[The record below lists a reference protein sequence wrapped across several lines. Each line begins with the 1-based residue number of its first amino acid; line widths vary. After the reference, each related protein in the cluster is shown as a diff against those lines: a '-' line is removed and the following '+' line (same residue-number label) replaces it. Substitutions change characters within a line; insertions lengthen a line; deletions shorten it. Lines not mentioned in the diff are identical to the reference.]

1 MGENMW
7 NLIKSGGILMIP
19 IIICGI
25 AATYIIIER
34 ILYFK
39 NIRKNDSVLK
49 GQLNSIL
56 SKKDFEAADALC
68 IAAETPF
75 SQVVQ
80 KAVSMREL
88 DETNLK
94 DVVETEMEAVIPQ
107 YEHFLTILGTIA
119 NISTLLGL
127 FGTVTGNI
135 KAFGVLGSGASMGN
149 PAVLAGAIA
158 EALVTTAAGLFVA
171 IPSMIFSNYF
181 TRRVNKEIVQLES
194 SVTEVVLK
202 LTGHLK

>member
-1 MGENMW
+1 
-7 NLIKSGGILMIP
+7 MIP
-19 IIICGI
+19 IILCGI

-34 ILYFK
+34 LLYFK
-39 NIRKNDSVLK
+39 NLRKNDSLLK
-49 GQLNSIL
+49 LQLNAVL
-56 SKKDFEAADALC
+56 LKKDYEAATALC
-68 IAAETPF
+68 VACETPF

-80 KAVSMREL
+80 KAISVR
-88 DETNLK
+88 NLEDK
-94 DVVETEMEAVIPQ
+94 YLKEIVETEMEAVIPQ
-107 YEHFLTILGTIA
+107 YEHSLTLLGTIA

-135 KAFGVLGSGASMGN
+135 KAFGVLGAGASMGN

-181 TRRVNKEIVQLES
+181 TRLVNKEIVILES

-202 LTGHLK
+202 LTGHLL

>member
-1 MGENMW
+1 MF
-7 NLIKSGGILMIP
+7 NLIKSGGILIIP
-19 IIICGI
+19 IILCGI

-34 ILYFK
+34 LIYFK
-39 NIRKNDSVLK
+39 NLRKADGVLK
-49 GQLNSIL
+49 EQLKEVL
-56 SKKDFEAADALC
+56 LKKDYDAVQALC
-68 IAAETPF
+68 IASETPF
-75 SQVVQ
+75 AQVVR
-80 KAVSMREL
+80 KAVSVRTLE
-88 DETNLK
+88 DSYLK
-94 DVVETEMEAVIPQ
+94 EIVETEMEAVIPQ
-107 YEHFLTILGTIA
+107 YEHSLTLLGTIA

-135 KAFGVLGSGASMGN
+135 KAFGVLGAGASMGN

-181 TRRVNKEIVQLES
+181 TRLVNKEIVILES

-202 LTGHLK
+202 LTGHLL

>member
-1 MGENMW
+1 MFS
-7 NLIKSGGILMIP
+7 LIKSGGILMIP
-19 IIICGI
+19 IILCGI

-34 ILYFK
+34 LLYFK
-39 NIRKNDSVLK
+39 NLRKNDSLLK
-49 GQLNSIL
+49 LQLNAVL
-56 SKKDFEAADALC
+56 LKKDYEAATALC
-68 IAAETPF
+68 VACETPF

-80 KAVSMREL
+80 KAISVR
-88 DETNLK
+88 NLEDK
-94 DVVETEMEAVIPQ
+94 YLKEIVETEMEAVIPQ
-107 YEHFLTILGTIA
+107 YEHSLTLLGTIA

-135 KAFGVLGSGASMGN
+135 KAFGVLGAGASMGN

-181 TRRVNKEIVQLES
+181 TRLVNKEIVILES

-202 LTGHLK
+202 LTGHLL

>member
-1 MGENMW
+1 MF
-7 NLIKSGGILMIP
+7 NLLKSGGILIIP
-19 IIICGI
+19 IILCGI

-34 ILYFK
+34 LIYFR
-39 NIRKNDSVLK
+39 NIRKTDGVLK
-49 GQLNSIL
+49 AQLKEAL
-56 SKKDFEAADALC
+56 LKKDYDTVQALC

-75 SQVVQ
+75 AQVVH
-80 KAVSMREL
+80 KAVSLRTLE
-88 DETNLK
+88 DSYLK
-94 DVVETEMEAVIPQ
+94 EIVETEMEAVIPQ
-107 YEHFLTILGTIA
+107 YEHSLTLLGTIA

-135 KAFGVLGSGASMGN
+135 KAFGVLGAGASMGN

-181 TRRVNKEIVQLES
+181 TRLVNKEIVILES

-202 LTGHLK
+202 MTGHLL

>member
-1 MGENMW
+1 MFS
-7 NLIKSGGILMIP
+7 LIKSGGILMIP
-19 IIICGI
+19 IILCGI

-34 ILYFK
+34 LLYFK
-39 NIRKNDSVLK
+39 NLRKNDSLLK
-49 GQLNSIL
+49 LQLNTVL
-56 SKKDFEAADALC
+56 LKKDYEAAMALC
-68 IAAETPF
+68 VACETPF

-80 KAVSMREL
+80 KAISVR
-88 DETNLK
+88 NLEDK
-94 DVVETEMEAVIPQ
+94 YLKEIVETEMEVVIPQ
-107 YEHFLTILGTIA
+107 YEHCLTLLGTIA

-135 KAFGVLGSGASMGN
+135 KAFGVLGAGASMGN

-181 TRRVNKEIVQLES
+181 TRLVNKETVILES

-202 LTGHLK
+202 LTGHLL

>member
-1 MGENMW
+1 MFS
-7 NLIKSGGILMIP
+7 LIKSGGILMIP
-19 IIICGI
+19 IILCGI

-34 ILYFK
+34 LLYFK
-39 NIRKNDSVLK
+39 NLRKNDSLLK
-49 GQLNSIL
+49 LQLNAVL
-56 SKKDFEAADALC
+56 LKKDYEAATALC
-68 IAAETPF
+68 VACETPF

-80 KAVSMREL
+80 KAISVR
-88 DETNLK
+88 NLEDK
-94 DVVETEMEAVIPQ
+94 YLKEIVENEMETVIPQ
-107 YEHFLTILGTIA
+107 YEHCLTLLGTIA

-135 KAFGVLGSGASMGN
+135 KAFGVLGAGASMGN

-181 TRRVNKEIVQLES
+181 TRLVNKEIVILES

-202 LTGHLK
+202 LTGHLL

>member
-1 MGENMW
+1 
-7 NLIKSGGILMIP
+7 
-19 IIICGI
+19 
-25 AATYIIIER
+25 
-34 ILYFK
+34 
-39 NIRKNDSVLK
+39 
-49 GQLNSIL
+49 
-56 SKKDFEAADALC
+56 
-68 IAAETPF
+68 
-75 SQVVQ
+75 
-80 KAVSMREL
+80 MREL

>member
-1 MGENMW
+1 MFS
-7 NLIKSGGILMIP
+7 LIKSGGILMIP
-19 IIICGI
+19 IILCGI

-34 ILYFK
+34 LLYFK
-39 NIRKNDSVLK
+39 NLRKNDSLLK
-49 GQLNSIL
+49 LQLNAVL
-56 SKKDFEAADALC
+56 LKKDYEAAAALC
-68 IAAETPF
+68 VACETPF

-80 KAVSMREL
+80 KAISVR
-88 DETNLK
+88 NLEDK
-94 DVVETEMEAVIPQ
+94 YLKEIVETEMETVIPQ
-107 YEHFLTILGTIA
+107 YEHCLTLLGTIA

-135 KAFGVLGSGASMGN
+135 KAFGVLGAGASMGN

-181 TRRVNKEIVQLES
+181 TRLVNKEIVILES

-202 LTGHLK
+202 LTGHLL

>member
-1 MGENMW
+1 MW
-7 NLIKSGGILMIP
+7 DLLKSGGVLMIP
-19 IIICGI
+19 IIVCGI

-34 ILYFK
+34 IVYFK
-39 NIRKNDSVLK
+39 SIRKNDRLLK
-49 GQLNSIL
+49 EQLNSIL
-56 SKKDFEAADALC
+56 LKKDYDSAEALC

-75 SQVVQ
+75 AHVVRKVISLRQ
-80 KAVSMREL
+80 L
-88 DETNLK
+88 DEQNLK
-94 DVVETEMEAVIPQ
+94 EIAETEVESVIPQ
-107 YEHFLTILGTIA
+107 YEHLLTILGTIA
-119 NISTLLGL
+119 SISTLLGL

-135 KAFGVLGSGASMGN
+135 KAFGVLGSGAGMGN

-181 TRRVNKEIVQLES
+181 TRVVNKEIVILES

-202 LTGHLK
+202 LTGRLS